1 MITKIQKK
9 CKILGNHHS
18 LKQPDLLKISGSIL
32 PYPLAECFEFSA
44 CLAGR
49 CFSSQN
55 INKYS
60 NNPTKG
66 QKSII
71 RRMTIWARGVINIFV
86 IYPFLK
92 HCATGKGF
100 FCSIKTYFRQIISF
114 SRYIYILILYPLQFF
129 LGFSTK
135 KLNHKK
141 YFHTHTY
148 FLTTNSQCY
157 YMYTIT
163 HIVAKYYT
171 ARISS
176 EKYFFPRI

>member
-1 MITKIQKK
+1 
-9 CKILGNHHS
+9 
-18 LKQPDLLKISGSIL
+18 
-32 PYPLAECFEFSA
+32 
-44 CLAGR
+44 
-49 CFSSQN
+49 
-55 INKYS
+55 
-60 NNPTKG
+60 
-66 QKSII
+66 
-71 RRMTIWARGVINIFV
+71 MTIWARGVINIFV

-148 FLTTNSQCY
+148 FLTSQCY
-157 YMYTIT
+157 YMYNIT
-163 HIVAKYYT
+163 HICSSKILYCNNFYGYYT
-171 ARISS
+171 YLAKNIFSQEFESPYCIVKMKLMRDLSRIFYGVQ
-176 EKYFFPRI
+176 KIYM